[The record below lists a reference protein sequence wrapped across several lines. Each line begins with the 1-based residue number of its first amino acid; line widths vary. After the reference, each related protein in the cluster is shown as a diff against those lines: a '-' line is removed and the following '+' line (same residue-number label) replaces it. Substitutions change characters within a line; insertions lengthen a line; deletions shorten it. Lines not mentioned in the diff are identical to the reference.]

1 MKATNAKGFKEGD
14 LRIDNIAK
22 MDLWECAAIGML
34 RFGIYRARSGGAVTT
49 SKIITTDDEV
59 SIRVDCFTR
68 SDKIIPPTRL
78 AFGGPP
84 LSCTL
89 DMRVNSGCMLR
100 AG

>member
-22 MDLWECAAIGML
+22 MDLWECAAIGIL
-34 RFGIYRARSGGAVTT
+34 CFGIYRARSGGAVTAP
-49 SKIITTDDEV
+49 KIITTDDEI
-59 SIRVDCFTR
+59 SIRVYYFTR

-78 AFGGPP
+78 AFRGP
-84 LSCTL
+84 SFSYTL